1 MKKKENAAF
10 KDYMDKMSLKYIHQ
24 TKDEMLREVENDNEV
39 NKLHNVKVVIA
50 TSISESL
57 CIPSPNT
64 EEDVKYMEKL
74 GFILNK
80 DKNGKYEV
88 NLENAEKDSEA
99 QLYIS
104 RTKALRKSAANVVM
118 KKIKEAMIN
127 DKNKVTI
134 TPEMISKECTNRL
147 KYFPEWLSSELEKAG
162 FNPVLT
168 DDEDYVITW

>member
-1 MKKKENAAF
+1 MTKRKEAF
-10 KDYMDKMSLKYIHQ
+10 KDYVAKMSLKYITQ
-24 TKDEMLREVENDNEV
+24 TKDEMLREVEEDVEQM
-39 NKLHNVKVVIA
+39 KIHAIKKVIA
-50 TSISESL
+50 TSIKNSL
-57 CIPSPNT
+57 IIPSPNT
-64 EEDVKYMEKL
+64 DEDVTYMEKL

-104 RTKALRKSAANVVM
+104 RTKTLRKSAASVVM

-147 KYFPEWLSSELEKAG
+147 KYFPEWLSPELERAG
-162 FNPVLT
+162 FKPVLT
-168 DDEDYVITW
+168 DDEQYVITW